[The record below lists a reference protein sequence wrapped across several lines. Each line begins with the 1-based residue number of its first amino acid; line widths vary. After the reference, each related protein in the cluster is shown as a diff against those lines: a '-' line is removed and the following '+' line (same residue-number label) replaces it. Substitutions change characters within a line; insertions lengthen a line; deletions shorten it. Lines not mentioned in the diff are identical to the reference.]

1 MKLRKVIGLMLLL
14 TASLPGL
21 SSCSITG
28 PQGPQGEQ
36 GVQGQPGKDGE
47 NGQTPHIGADG
58 DWWIGNID
66 TNIPATG
73 DTGATGPQGEQGI
86 QGEPGKDGH
95 TPVITIGENGNWFID
110 GVDTGAK
117 AQGDKGE
124 SGEEGSQG
132 ENGKDGSSLLTGN
145 GIPANDLGK
154 IDDSYIDLESWN
166 YYVKTSDGWV
176 LQGNIKGEDGKD
188 VSSDHNG
195 TEGLEFYPIN
205 DTECAVAVGRAKLL
219 KEIVIPSTYKNH
231 AVTSIYGVTSE
242 LDCGGFASCLNLEK
256 ITIPNSVTNIG
267 AHAFDYC
274 TSLTSIVIP
283 DSVTIIDSYAFE
295 SCTSLTDVTI
305 GNSVTTIGESAFYGC
320 SSLTSVTIPDSVTI
334 IDSYAFESCTS
345 LTSIVIPDS
354 VTTIGNYSF
363 LRCSS
368 LTIYCEASSQPSGWD
383 YSWNYSDI
391 PVYWAGEWEYDA
403 DGNPTPII

>member
-1 MKLRKVIGLMLLL
+1 MLIKKGVNFFMKLRKVIGLMLLL

-58 DWWIGNID
+58 DWWIGDID

-73 DTGATGPQGEQGI
+73 DTGATGP

-145 GIPANDLGK
+145 GKPANDLGK
-154 IDDSYIDLESWN
+154 IGDSYIDLESWN

-205 DTECAVAVGRAKLL
+205 DTECAVAVGRARLL
-219 KEIVIPSTYKNH
+219 KEIVIPSTYKNY
-231 AVTSIYGVTSE
+231 AVTSIYYGGTSD
-242 LDCGGFASCLNLEK
+242 LDLGGFSSCLNLEK

-267 AHAFDYC
+267 AD
-274 TSLTSIVIP
+274 
-283 DSVTIIDSYAFE
+283 
-295 SCTSLTDVTI
+295 
-305 GNSVTTIGESAFYGC
+305 AFYR
-320 SSLTSVTIPDSVTI
+320 
-334 IDSYAFESCTS
+334 CTS

-354 VTTIGNYSF
+354 VTTIGEAAFYGCTSLTSIVIPDSVTSIGDRAFYS
-363 LRCSS
+363 CSS
-368 LTIYCEASSQPSGWD
+368 LTIYCKVSSKPSGWSS
-383 YSWNYSDI
+383 SWNSSNR
-391 PVYWAGEWEYDA
+391 PVYWAGEWEYNA

>member
-58 DWWIGNID
+58 DWWIGNIV

-86 QGEPGKDGH
+86 QGE
-95 TPVITIGENGNWFID
+95 
-110 GVDTGAK
+110 
-117 AQGDKGE
+117 KGE
-124 SGEEGSQG
+124 TGPQGPQG

-154 IDDSYIDLESWN
+154 ISDSYIDLESWN

-219 KEIVIPSTYKNH
+219 KEIVIPSTYKNY
-231 AVTSIYGVTSE
+231 AVTSIYGGTSD
-242 LDCGGFASCLNLEK
+242 LDYGGFVSCLNLKKLLFLIQLQILE
-256 ITIPNSVTNIG
+256 NM
-267 AHAFDYC
+267 HF
-274 TSLTSIVIP
+274 LIVLP
-283 DSVTIIDSYAFE
+283 
-295 SCTSLTDVTI
+295 
-305 GNSVTTIGESAFYGC
+305 
-320 SSLTSVTIPDSVTI
+320 
-334 IDSYAFESCTS
+334 
-345 LTSIVIPDS
+345 
-354 VTTIGNYSF
+354 
-363 LRCSS
+363 
-368 LTIYCEASSQPSGWD
+368 
-383 YSWNYSDI
+383 
-391 PVYWAGEWEYDA
+391 
-403 DGNPTPII
+403 